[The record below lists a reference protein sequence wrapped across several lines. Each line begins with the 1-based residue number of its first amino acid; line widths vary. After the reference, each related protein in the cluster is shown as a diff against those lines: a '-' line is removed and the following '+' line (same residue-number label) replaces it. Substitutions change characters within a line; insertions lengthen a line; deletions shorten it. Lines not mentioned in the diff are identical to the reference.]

1 MIALYAGIDSVYALI
16 GLGLIL
22 LLVVVMGIQAHRMR
36 VHGGNEELPGMT
48 GEVTAPSDA
57 HGRAY
62 ALVRSE
68 IWRVRCT
75 QPVVPGDTVRVQA
88 VDGLTLEVIRINDGI
103 HIPVKG
109 ES

>member
-1 MIALYAGIDSVYALI
+1 MIAVYAGINSVYALI

-22 LLVVVMGIQAHRMR
+22 LLVVVLAIQAHRMR

-48 GEVTAPSDA
+48 GEVTEASDA

-68 IWRVRCT
+68 IWRVRCS
-75 QPVVPGDTVRVQA
+75 QRLVPGDAIRVQT

-103 HIPVKG
+103 RIPVKG

>member
-1 MIALYAGIDSVYALI
+1 IAVYAGANSVYALI

-22 LLVVVMGIQAHRMR
+22 LLVVIMGIQAHRMR

-48 GEVTAPSDA
+48 GEVTEPSDA

-68 IWRVRCT
+68 IWRVRCS
-75 QPVVPGDTVRVQA
+75 QRLVPGDTIRVQA

-103 HIPVKG
+103 HIPVRG